1 MLMTCPQ
8 QKQDHGGCD
17 ELLMTFESTPPTG
30 SLKLTAGVES
40 RPLHHQ
46 PADENDWRMVE

>member
-1 MLMTCPQ
+1 MPMTCPQ
-8 QKQDHGGCD
+8 PKQDRGGCD
-17 ELLMTFESTPPTG
+17 GLLVTLESTLPTG

-46 PADENDWRMVE
+46 PADETDWRMVE